1 MNRQDRLQRGY
12 IELVKVLPW
21 FHDRLASL
29 DLEES
34 EDMLRKVC
42 PVISVKFLSHFRCSS
57 SEAQTRLVVTI
68 QQLSRSLWA
77 PGSILNVIRLCSSG
91 QTISMVEVL

>member
-1 MNRQDRLQRGY
+1 MNRQDHLQHGY

-29 DLEES
+29 DLKES

-42 PVISVKFLSHFRCSS
+42 PVISVKFLSHF
-57 SEAQTRLVVTI
+57 
-68 QQLSRSLWA
+68 
-77 PGSILNVIRLCSSG
+77 
-91 QTISMVEVL
+91 